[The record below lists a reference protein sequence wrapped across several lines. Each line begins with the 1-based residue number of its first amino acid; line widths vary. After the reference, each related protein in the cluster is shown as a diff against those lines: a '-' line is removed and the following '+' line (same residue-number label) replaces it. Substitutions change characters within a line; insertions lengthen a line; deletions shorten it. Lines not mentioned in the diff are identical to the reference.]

1 MRILLVNESARCHT
15 GGANRVVVE
24 TLALLA
30 ASGHEVALAY
40 WDGQG
45 SEVACPVYQ
54 FSLWTGDSI
63 LQARWQ
69 EILRDFNPDIVQL
82 HQIDH
87 PFFLHAAGQG
97 VPLVRF
103 LHDQSWF
110 CSAGDRMLNGYEA
123 CHRAHGAGC
132 LWHHYASGCGGKNPS
147 GNFRRWQRVQRN
159 MTLGRQQHFQVA
171 SEFMAQGLVEN
182 GIARTS
188 IDVVLLYA
196 RAPKVSGEVVSG
208 RIVVASRLVPAKG
221 VHLLVEAM
229 AAISDESST
238 LVIAGDGPERGRLEA
253 IAGQLGLKK
262 RICFLGE
269 ISPDAV
275 DAEMAA
281 AEVVVT
287 PTLRPEPFGLI
298 GPEAMAHGK
307 PVIAFAGGAT
317 PEWLQNGKNGVI
329 LSERSASALAAVMS
343 SLFSNRSEMQHMGKH
358 GQMIWRESFSEEV
371 YTRRLCASFERIIS
385 KHNPT

>member
-30 ASGHEVALAY
+30 SAGHEVALAY

-45 SEVACPVYQ
+45 SEVSCPFYQ
-54 FSLWTGDSI
+54 FSLASGDSM
-63 LQARWQ
+63 LHSRWQ
-69 EILRDFNPDIVQL
+69 EIVREFRPDIVQL

-97 VPLVRF
+97 VPMVRF

-123 CHRAHGAGC
+123 CHRAHGAAC
-132 LWHHYASGCGGKNPS
+132 LWHHYASGCGGRNPS
-147 GNFRRWQRVQRN
+147 GNLSRWQRVQRN
-159 MTLGRQQHFQVA
+159 ITLGRQQHFQVA
-171 SEFMAQGLVEN
+171 SEFMAQGLMEN
-182 GIARTS
+182 GFSRSA

-196 RAPKVSGEVVSG
+196 RAPKVSGEVVPG

-221 VHLLVEAM
+221 VHLLVKAM
-229 AAISDESST
+229 AAIEDETCT
-238 LVIAGDGPERGRLEA
+238 LAIAGDGPERGRLEA
-253 IAGQLGLKK
+253 LTEQLGLEK
-262 RICFLGE
+262 RIRFMGE
-269 ISPDAV
+269 ISPDEV
-275 DAEMAA
+275 DAELSA

-307 PVIAFAGGAT
+307 PVVAFTGGAT
-317 PEWLQNGKNGVI
+317 PEWLQNGRNGVI

-343 SLFSNRSEMQHMGKH
+343 SLFSNRPEMQHMGKH

-371 YTRRLCASFERIIS
+371 YVRRLCASFERIIS